1 MPIRA
6 ITFDF
11 WRTLYRDPRNDERKR
26 LRVDALVA
34 ETGVLRDDAEAAM
47 EEVHRRFLR
56 THISDQRTLQPV
68 DALPMLEEH
77 LSIRI
82 DSAMGSKLAEAF
94 ATAILDCPPMPIDG
108 ALEAVAAAAE
118 RFPAGLISDTGI
130 SPGSSLQKLLK
141 SHGFLDHLRA
151 LTFSD
156 VVGVSKPKPAMYERA
171 AQALGVRPEE
181 LFHLGDLE
189 PTDIR
194 GALDIGATAG
204 LFGGD
209 NTRFV
214 GATEAHYT
222 FTSWSAFVEQLPGI
236 A

>member
-1 MPIRA
+1 MSIRA

-11 WRTLYRDPRNDERKR
+11 WRTLFRDTRNDERKR

-34 ETGVLRDDAEAAM
+34 ATGVDLEAAQAAM
-47 EEVHRRFLR
+47 DEVQRHFLR
-56 THISDQRTLQPV
+56 THIAEQRTLQPKH
-68 DALPMLEEH
+68 ALPMLEER

-82 DSAMGSKLAEAF
+82 DADTGRSLSKAF
-94 ATAILDCPPMPIDG
+94 ATAIIGCPPTPIEG

-118 RFPAGLISDTGI
+118 RLPVGLISDTGI
-130 SPGSSLQKLLK
+130 SPGSSLREVLK
-141 SHGFLDHLRA
+141 SHGFLEHLRT

-156 VVGVSKPKPAMYERA
+156 VVGVSKPKPAMYEHA
-171 AQALGVRPEE
+171 AQALGVQPHE

-194 GALDIGATAG
+194 GALDMGATAG

-214 GATEAHYT
+214 GATEAQYT
-222 FTSWSAFVEQLPGI
+222 FTSWLAFVEQLPKI